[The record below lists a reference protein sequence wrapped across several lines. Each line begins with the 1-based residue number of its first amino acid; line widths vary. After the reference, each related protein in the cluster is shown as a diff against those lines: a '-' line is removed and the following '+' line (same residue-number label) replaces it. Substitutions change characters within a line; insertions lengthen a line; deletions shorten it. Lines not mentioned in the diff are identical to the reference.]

1 MEVRVCIGSSCHLR
15 GSYDIINLMK
25 SNIEK
30 NKLDDKINLA
40 AAFCLGKCGEGVS
53 IKIDEQII
61 SGVTNEN
68 FEEVFDTYIL
78 NAV

>member
-25 SNIEK
+25 SHIEE
-30 NKLDDKINLA
+30 NNLVDKVNVA

-53 IKIDEQII
+53 VKVDEQVI
-61 SGVTNEN
+61 SGVTTDN
-68 FEEVFDTYIL
+68 FEKVFTTYIL
-78 NAV
+78 NRV

>member
-25 SNIEK
+25 SHIEE
-30 NKLDDKINLA
+30 NNLDDKVNVA

-53 IKIDEQII
+53 IKVDDQII
-61 SGVTNEN
+61 SGVTTDN
-68 FEEVFDTYIL
+68 FEKVFTTYIL
-78 NAV
+78 NQV

>member
-25 SNIEK
+25 SHIEE
-30 NKLDDKINLA
+30 NNLDDKVNVA

-53 IKIDEQII
+53 IKVDDQII
-61 SGVTNEN
+61 SGVTADN
-68 FEEVFDTYIL
+68 FEKVFTTYIL
-78 NAV
+78 NQV